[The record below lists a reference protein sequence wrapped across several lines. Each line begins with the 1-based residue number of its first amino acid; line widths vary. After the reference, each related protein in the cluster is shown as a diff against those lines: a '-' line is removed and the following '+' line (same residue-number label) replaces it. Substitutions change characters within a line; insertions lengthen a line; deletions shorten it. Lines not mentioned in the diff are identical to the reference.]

1 MNGVDVKALL
11 VLLLVELATK
21 EEVLEYYQS
30 KGRTTLW
37 KGTAEIRIII
47 MQMIGEEFR

>member
-21 EEVLEYYQS
+21 EEVLEYQS